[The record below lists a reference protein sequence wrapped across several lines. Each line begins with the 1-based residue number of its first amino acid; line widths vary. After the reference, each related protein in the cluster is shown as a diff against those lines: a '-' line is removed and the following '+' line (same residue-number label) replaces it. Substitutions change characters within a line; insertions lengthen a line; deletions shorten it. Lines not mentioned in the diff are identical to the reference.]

1 MVLDLSCDL
10 WDVLTIVI
18 VQVCVWPVMGVPL
31 RLMSKRSSCFLE
43 IKDFT
48 WFLVELL
55 RFVLLRLGYKCLLG
69 YRVLG
74 LGHFVENRVVSN
86 MGVWG
91 NWTSRSICLH
101 WNRSMY
107 GPCCWNWGSKSLR
120 GMGGHAGCRKSCILC
135 LWSLCPFVSFGKK
148 ELGFCLAFQSTRYLF
163 WKYNIVFFFG
173 SKSMFK
179 EFCWIWMHQ
188 RKIQDI

>member
-1 MVLDLSCDL
+1 MSSWTVTLCVTQTRLQVSSRIWGSGTWPLCSKSCR
-10 WDVLTIVI
+10 
-18 VQVCVWPVMGVPL
+18 VQHGCV
-31 RLMSKRSSCFLE
+31 R
-43 IKDFT
+43 
-48 WFLVELL
+48 
-55 RFVLLRLGYKCLLG
+55 
-69 YRVLG
+69 
-74 LGHFVENRVVSN
+74 
-86 MGVWG
+86 

-173 SKSMFK
+173 SMSMFK